1 MRFDWSTLALQLVNF
16 AILVWLLQRFLYRP
30 ILRLVDARRAA
41 LEREHA
47 EAASAAETA
56 KRQLSEL
63 QAQRTGIAGERAE
76 ALARAQE
83 ESRQLLSTRREQAE
97 RDAAG
102 LMEEARRT
110 VAREREQVLEEARRV
125 ALDLAADMARRV
137 LAEIPESL
145 RVQAWLERIG
155 QHLRSLPPAQR
166 AALSGELT
174 ANCPLRVLTAW
185 PVATEAEEGWRARL
199 GTALGSDVAVAFET
213 DPALIA
219 GAELR
224 FPHAKLSFSVKGA
237 IAALQEEVGRREPGH

>member
-47 EAASAAETA
+47 EAASAAESA

-83 ESRQLLSTRREQAE
+83 EGRQLLTTRREQAE
-97 RDAAG
+97 RDAAT

-110 VAREREQVLEEARRV
+110 LAHEREQVLEEARHA
-125 ALDLAADMARRV
+125 ALDLAADMVRRV
-137 LAEIPESL
+137 LAEIPEPL
-145 RVQAWLERIG
+145 RVRAWLERIER
-155 QHLRSLPPAQR
+155 HLGSLPPAER
-166 AALSGELT
+166 AALSSELT
-174 ANCPLRVLTAW
+174 ASSPLKVLTAC
-185 PVATEAEEGWRARL
+185 PVAAEAEEAWRSGLRA
-199 GTALGSDVAVAFET
+199 ALGSNVAVVFET

-224 FPHAKLSFSVKGA
+224 FPHAKLTFSVEGA
-237 IAALQEEVGRREPGH
+237 IAALQQEVGRRGSDH

>member
-30 ILRLVDARRAA
+30 VLRLLDARRTA
-41 LEREHA
+41 LEHEHV

-63 QAQRTGIAGERAE
+63 RAQRAGIAGERAQ

-83 ESRQLLSTRREQAE
+83 ESRQLLTTRREQAE
-97 RDAAG
+97 HEAAT

-110 VAREREQVLEEARRV
+110 LTHEREQVLEEARRA

-145 RVQAWLERIG
+145 RVQAWLERIER
-155 QHLRSLPPAQR
+155 HLGSLSPAER
-166 AALSGELT
+166 AALASELT
-174 ANCPLRVLTAW
+174 VASPLKVLTARSL
-185 PVATEAEEGWRARL
+185 ADQAEETWRL
-199 GTALGSDVAVAFET
+199 GLRTALGSEVSVVFET
-213 DPALIA
+213 APALIA
-219 GAELR
+219 GAELH
-224 FPHAKLSFSVKGA
+224 FPHAKLSFSVAGA
-237 IAALQEEVGRREPGH
+237 IAALQQEAGRRGPDH

>member
-30 ILRLVDARRAA
+30 ILGLIDARRAA

-63 QAQRTGIAGERAE
+63 QAQRAGLAGERAE
-76 ALARAQE
+76 SLARAQE
-83 ESRQLLSTRREQAE
+83 ESRQLLTTRRAQAE
-97 RDAAG
+97 HEAAA

-110 VAREREQVLEEARRV
+110 LTREREQVLEEARHA
-125 ALDLAADMARRV
+125 ALNLAADMARRV

-145 RVQAWLERIG
+145 RVQAWLERIEG
-155 QHLRSLPPAQR
+155 HLGSLPSAER
-166 AALSGELT
+166 AALSSELT
-174 ANCPLRVLTAW
+174 AGSPLKVLTAW
-185 PVATEAEEGWRARL
+185 PLAAEAEETWRL
-199 GTALGSDVAVAFET
+199 GLRTALGSEVAVVFET

-219 GAELR
+219 GAALN
-224 FPHAKLSFSVKGA
+224 FPHAKLSFSVAGA
-237 IAALQEEVGRREPGH
+237 IAALQEEAGRRGPNP

>member
-16 AILVWLLQRFLYRP
+16 GILVWLLQRFLYRP
-30 ILRLVDARRAA
+30 VLRLVDARRAA
-41 LEREHA
+41 LGREHA
-47 EAASAAETA
+47 EATSAAETA

-63 QAQRTGIAGERAE
+63 QAQRAGLAGERAE

-83 ESRQLLSTRREQAE
+83 ESRQLVTTRREQAE

-110 VAREREQVLEEARRV
+110 LARKREQVLEEARRA

-145 RVQAWLERIG
+145 RVQAWLERID
-155 QHLRSLPPAQR
+155 QRLRSLPQAER
-166 AALSGELT
+166 AALAGELT
-174 ANCPLRVLTAW
+174 ASSPLKVLTAW
-185 PVATEAEEGWRARL
+185 PVAAEAEGSWRLQLR
-199 GTALGSDVAVAFET
+199 TVLGSNVPVVFET

-224 FPHAKLSFSVKGA
+224 FPHAKLSFSVEGA
-237 IAALQEEVGRREPGH
+237 IAALQEEAGRHGPDH